1 MARVEHFLTNN
12 IDQIYENQ
20 QKKIHLEIKMK
31 TSQKETFK
39 KDEDD
44 DNLVEF
50 KK

>member
-1 MARVEHFLTNN
+1 MARVEDFLTNN

-20 QKKIHLEIKMK
+20 LKQNRLEIKMK